1 MRLFGDDDALG
12 FTRVVRDQALAE
24 AKLPAETRRVKA
36 GRARGWL
43 YPVAS
48 EQGDAFQLFAWFD
61 GDVYQVKVVRPELD
75 GAHVDLHA
83 CHLFSDGRIC
93 FGTADG
99 GGLPTL
105 EAAYAKSVL
114 WCNGFSAFRR
124 EGRFPF

>member
-1 MRLFGDDDALG
+1 MLLFRDDDVLG

-24 AKLPAETRRVKA
+24 VKLPSETRRVKA
-36 GRARGWL
+36 GHARGWL
-43 YPVAS
+43 YPVTS
-48 EQGDAFQLFAWFD
+48 EQGDAYRLFAWFD
-61 GDVYQVKVVRPELD
+61 GDAYQVKVMDPELE
-75 GAHVDLHA
+75 AHVDRHA
-83 CHLFSDGRIC
+83 CHMFSDGRIC
-93 FGTADG
+93 FGAADG